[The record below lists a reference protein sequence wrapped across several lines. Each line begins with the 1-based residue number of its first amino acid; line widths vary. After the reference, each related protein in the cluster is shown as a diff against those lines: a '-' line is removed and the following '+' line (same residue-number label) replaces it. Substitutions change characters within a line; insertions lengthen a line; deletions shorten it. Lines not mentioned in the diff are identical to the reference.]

1 MEHDRDKVD
10 EVTLALFWLTSFREA
25 GVRRAWKGHDWDTM
39 ERLYSQGYIG
49 TQRVRRNRF

>member
-39 ERLYSQGYIG
+39 ERLYSQGYVG